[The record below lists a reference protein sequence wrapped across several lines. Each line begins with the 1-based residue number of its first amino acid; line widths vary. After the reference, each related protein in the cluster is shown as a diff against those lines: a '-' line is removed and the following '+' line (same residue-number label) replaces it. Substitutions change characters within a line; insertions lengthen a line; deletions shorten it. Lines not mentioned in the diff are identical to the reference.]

1 MDTIAEKLDYINKEI
16 KNTNVNLLGNFST
29 HLNNAK
35 EIKIKYY
42 YNSRNKLKN
51 IDAKI
56 LLKHNFQKEII
67 SLAELLEKKVLIN
80 KIISTKK
87 IKIEKHKYAPE
98 LNKVKINKNTLE
110 APNVVSIE
118 NMVTTMQKIQ
128 DHKAINLR
136 TFLSNKS
143 VSYLNN
149 ILILN

>member
-1 MDTIAEKLDYINKEI
+1 MNTIAEKLDYINKEI
-16 KNTNVNLLGNFST
+16 KNTNVNLFGDFST

-80 KIISTKK
+80 KIISTKN
-87 IKIEKHKYAPE
+87 IRLEKHKYAPE
-98 LNKVKINKNTLE
+98 LNKVKINKSNID

-118 NMVTTMQKIQ
+118 NIVTTMQKIQ

-136 TFLSNKS
+136 TFFNNKS

>member
-1 MDTIAEKLDYINKEI
+1 M
-16 KNTNVNLLGNFST
+16 
-29 HLNNAK
+29 
-35 EIKIKYY
+35 
-42 YNSRNKLKN
+42 
-51 IDAKI
+51 
-56 LLKHNFQKEII
+56 
-67 SLAELLEKKVLIN
+67 IN